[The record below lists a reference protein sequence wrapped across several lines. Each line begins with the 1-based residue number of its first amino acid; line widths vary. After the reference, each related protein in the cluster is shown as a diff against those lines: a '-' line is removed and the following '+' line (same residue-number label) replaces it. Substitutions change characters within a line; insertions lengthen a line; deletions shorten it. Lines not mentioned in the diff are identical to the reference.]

1 MALDIVNKLKKL
13 TWTRDKSGNNW
24 YVENGSKGFGKGEYS
39 NNLDMAQNHPLL
51 TPALLFISKLFSQAE
66 FKVVNKETGKEEK
79 EHWLIKLLH
88 NPNIYQTKS
97 DFLESLQF
105 IQIAQGKAVGYLKRP
120 IGFNDNEDI
129 TSIYLL
135 DSDLIEFPIEYKK
148 SGYRSPM
155 VSSGLLD
162 IEGEKEVVYDKNGEN
177 LKIKIKDLIFFYD
190 LPNMLHSNFYEVS
203 SRLDGLRQTLL
214 NTNDSLIAKNI
225 ILKTNGKELISGG
238 GNGTLPLGAEDKA
251 KAESLLQNNY
261 GLGWFRKRG
270 IVTKAS
276 IDYKSL
282 HIALRDLGL
291 DESVKVDGNLIY
303 SALHI
308 PKDILSIEAKKTT
321 YNNGKESMVSY
332 IQNEMQASTNS
343 FADVLNRLLKD
354 TEFKIIGTYDHL
366 PVMQFILIERYEGI
380 SKKAKA
386 LNDLLKTGIPKEVA
400 LEMCGFDKD
409 LVLEDIGIIE
419 EGSNQNQN
427 QNGEQGTSDET

>member
-1 MALDIVNKLKKL
+1 MPLNIIQRLKKL
-13 TWTRDKSGNNW
+13 TWNRDSSGNNW
-24 YVENGSKGFGKGEYS
+24 YVENNGSGFGSGENQS
-39 NNLDMAQNHPLL
+39 NLEISQNHPIL

-79 EHWLIKLLH
+79 NHWLIKLL
-88 NPNIYQTKS
+88 NKPNLYQTQS

-120 IGFNDNEDI
+120 IGFTEAEDI
-129 TSIYLL
+129 DSIYLL
-135 DSDLIEFPIEYKK
+135 DSDLIEWPLKYKD
-148 SGYRSPM
+148 SNFRSPM
-155 VSSGLLD
+155 LS
-162 IEGEKEVVYDKNGEN
+162 EKNKNVAGNEVIKYDVNGEN
-177 LKIKIKDLIFFYD
+177 LKIKVKDLIFFYD
-190 LPNMLHSNFYEVS
+190 LPNMLQKNFYNVN
-203 SRLDGLRQTLL
+203 SRLDGLKQTLI

-238 GNGTLPLGAEDKA
+238 NNESFPLAGEDKE

-303 SALHI
+303 TALHI
-308 PKDILSIEAKKTT
+308 PKDIISLEAKKTT
-321 YNNGKESMVSY
+321 YNNFKESMVSY
-332 IQNEMQASTNS
+332 IQNEMQASTNAFS
-343 FADVLNRLLKD
+343 DVLNQLIDD
-354 TEFKIIGTYDHL
+354 TDFKLVGSYEHL
-366 PVMQFILIERYEGI
+366 PIMQFILIERYEGI

-386 LNDLLKTGIPKEVA
+386 LNDLLITGVPKEVA

-409 LVLEDIGIIE
+409 LKLEEIQVISASQNSNIE
-419 EGSNQNQN
+419 
-427 QNGEQGTSDET
+427 QNGEEETE